1 MYRLVSGHDVDRGEL
16 SRPWR
21 GFSRWWKRW
30 ASVRRQGV
38 QRDLGFSPGVLGV
51 FIILFATNAFA
62 QQSAPPPAFQAPRG
76 AYFALSVKN
85 LETTAGWYKQ
95 KLGFREVKQGAS
107 RDGASRSIILDREG
121 VVLELIH
128 HKQASSGTTLRK
140 DYKPYLVFGVFK
152 IGLIVDDAD
161 HTMQRLQA
169 NGVQIANGPW
179 TDQELQMRS
188 FFIRDN
194 EGNIIQFLS
203 KVSG

>member
-1 MYRLVSGHDVDRGEL
+1 LKRVLAVILL
-16 SRPWR
+16 SVAC
-21 GFSRWWKRW
+21 G
-30 ASVRRQGV
+30 
-38 QRDLGFSPGVLGV
+38 
-51 FIILFATNAFA
+51 FA
-62 QQSAPPPAFQAPRG
+62 QQSGPPPAFQSPRG
-76 AYFALSVKN
+76 AFFALSVKN
-85 LETTAGWYKQ
+85 LDTTAGWYKE

-107 RDGASRSIILDREG
+107 RDGTSRSIILDRDG

-140 DYKPYLVFGVFK
+140 DYKRYLVFGVFK

-179 TDQELQMRS
+179 TDEELQMRA

-203 KVSG
+203 KVGG